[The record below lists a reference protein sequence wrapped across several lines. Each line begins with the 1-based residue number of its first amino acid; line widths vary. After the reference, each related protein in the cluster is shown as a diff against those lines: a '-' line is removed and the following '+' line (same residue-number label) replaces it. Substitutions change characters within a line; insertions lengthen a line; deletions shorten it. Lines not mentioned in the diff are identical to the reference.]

1 MHSHERTMLAKL
13 GFADPDRREPLHDV
27 ACHYLVTPDAVR
39 RLIRCLAIEH
49 GPEPYADNSGDE
61 ERTSQFLR
69 KVASHRVTRECEIA
83 KGWGQYRTTVGF
95 ADLVLQLHIEEHH
108 REAQKRTRNVPDGR
122 GNLTWTEWHPVADFV
137 WQSNEEV
144 GVEVKVTPVAV
155 SDVVRQVKLYR
166 SYSGIRTWVV
176 ATTYQ
181 ITRADLE
188 CLRNERFQHV
198 YLGEHFQAFVAEQ
211 PTSDPAVSMEV

>member
-27 ACHYLVTPDAVR
+27 ACQYLATPGAVR

-49 GPEPYADNSGDE
+49 GPEAYAENSGNVDWA
-61 ERTSQFLR
+61 SQVER
-69 KVASHRVTRECEIA
+69 KVTSHRVNREHEIA
-83 KGWGQYRTTVGF
+83 KGSGQYRTTVGF
-95 ADLVLQLHIEEHH
+95 ADLVLQLHVQEHH
-108 REAQKRTRNVPDGR
+108 REVRTRTRNVRDGR
-122 GNLTWTEWHPVADFV
+122 GNLKWSEWSSVADQV
-137 WQSNEEV
+137 DRLHEEV

-155 SDVVRQVKLYR
+155 SDVIRQVKLYR
-166 SYSGIRTWVV
+166 SYSGVPTWVV

-188 CLRNERFQHV
+188 CLKNERFQHV
-198 YLGEHFQAFVAEQ
+198 YLGKHFQAFVAEQ
-211 PTSDPAVSMEV
+211 PASDPAVSLEV